1 MAVDSLWLNLTNGN
15 DIGGGKPV
23 LTGPSIV
30 DSDQHRPDP
39 ALHRQQQALTHVL
52 WINAA
57 AQAWRRSTGGMTAT
71 SSGGSRAVTCGAA
84 PPGPATPPWSMTMSS
99 PATTPATQ
107 PTKTTDAPAPVKK
120 SLFARVLTRPEI
132 GAVAA
137 AIAIFIFFFAIAP
150 PFRTLPSFSTVLY
163 ASSTIGIV
171 AVGVA
176 LLMIGG
182 EFDLS
187 SGVTVV
193 TAALCAALVSFQ
205 LSLNMWVGVLVSL
218 IVALGIGFING
229 YLVVKTKIPSFLIT
243 LSTFFMLRGI
253 NLGVT
258 KAATGTVATDNVSG
272 LDGFLAAKALFAS
285 DIPLGFITVKVTVLW
300 WLLFVAIGTWILL
313 RTKVGNWIFAAGGNA
328 DSARAVGVPVP
339 KVKIGLF
346 MGVSFLGWFYGMHLL
361 FNFSSVQSGLGIG
374 NEFIY
379 IIAAVVGGCLLTG
392 GYGSVVGAA
401 VGAFIFG
408 MTTQGI
414 VFAGFDP
421 NWFYTFLGAMLLL
434 AVLVNLYI
442 KNYAATRR

>member
-1 MAVDSLWLNLTNGN
+1 
-15 DIGGGKPV
+15 
-23 LTGPSIV
+23 
-30 DSDQHRPDP
+30 
-39 ALHRQQQALTHVL
+39 
-52 WINAA
+52 
-57 AQAWRRSTGGMTAT
+57 
-71 SSGGSRAVTCGAA
+71 
-84 PPGPATPPWSMTMSS
+84 MSS

-107 PTKTTDAPAPVKK
+107 PQKTSDAPAPVKK

-150 PFRTLPSFSTVLY
+150 AFRTLPSFATVLY

-193 TAALCAALVSFQ
+193 TAALCAALITFQ

-218 IVALGIGFING
+218 LVALGIGFING

-258 KAATGTVATDNVSG
+258 KATTGTVATDNVSG
-272 LDGFLAAKALFAS
+272 LDGFLAAKAVFAS
-285 DIPLGFITVKVTVLW
+285 DIPLGFITVKITVLW

-346 MGVSFLGWFYGMHLL
+346 MGVSFLAWFYGMHLL

-392 GYGSVVGAA
+392 GYGSA
-401 VGAFIFG
+401 VGASLGATIIGMAFI
-408 MTTQGI
+408 GI
-414 VFAGFDP
+414 QFSGWNTDWRFL
-421 NWFYTFLGAMLLL
+421 FLGVILLA
-434 AVLVNLYI
+434 AVLVNNYI
-442 KNYAATRR
+442 RKRAEGARR